1 MDRMSQPIRTGT
13 AAGPPPPPPPPPEP
27 SGRAPDRNG
36 PRGDRRRPLLPTVL
50 VSLLVG
56 GLLGGAAVGALLL
69 ARNRDADDR
78 AGTLRAQRDALAS
91 RNDALAARNDALAE
105 RVETLEGRARSLA
118 RAAERARRE
127 ARAAGASARTGDD
140 AGEARV
146 DLGGWDDL
154 FRIDGTAVGYA
165 GGTAR
170 VAGRIEFLGG
180 APCELGRLELTAA
193 FVREGSRIASG
204 VWRSRTLE
212 AGDPTPFHIEAAAAA
227 EPAGAR
233 VTMTDARCAG

>member
-1 MDRMSQPIRTGT
+1 M
-13 AAGPPPPPPPPPEP
+13 
-27 SGRAPDRNG
+27 
-36 PRGDRRRPLLPTVL
+36 
-50 VSLLVG
+50 SLLVG
-56 GLLGGAAVGALLL
+56 ALLGGAAVGALLL

-78 AGTLRAQRDALAS
+78 ARTLRAQRDALAS

-105 RVETLEGRARSLA
+105 RIETLEGRARSLA

-127 ARAAGASARTGDD
+127 ARVAGAVSGRTGDD

-154 FRIDGTAVGYA
+154 FRVDGTAMGF
-165 GGTAR
+165 AR
-170 VAGRIEFLGG
+170 GRASVAGRIEFLGG